1 MIHHIVLHWDEDTNF
16 MPVLAETRVMPEH
29 LQATYRKLLAR
40 FNKLTA
46 PAGRRLRKRSRR

>member
-16 MPVLAETRVMPEH
+16 MSLFAETRVMPEH
-29 LQATYRKLLAR
+29 LQTTCRKLLAR

-46 PAGRRLRKRSRR
+46 PVSRRSKKRTRR